1 MNEDTL
7 QLQARFDRTLVRQHH
22 KSVRYLVVECTAPSQ
37 PEEDEREMPPLNL
50 GVVIDASGSMEAHDG
65 GGVRGLDLSRLE
77 AAQQASEGI
86 VQSLDERDTLSL
98 VSFADDT
105 ITHLSALS
113 LSDEGKHTASDTIRA
128 IETRGCTNL
137 HDGWMAGAEQ
147 VALHM
152 EQHPECTNRLLV
164 LTDGLANQ
172 GVVDPH
178 ELAQVAANLSM
189 RGISTSAVGIGADY
203 STEQIEPMAEN
214 GGGMLHHTERP
225 SDIIEVVLAELRDM
239 RATVIDDLEI
249 NVDSMGDGGSAGGGA
264 GAGMSVEVV
273 GIVER
278 PAARGTSAVLGS
290 LVGNATRRAV
300 FRVHVPAGCNDP
312 LRFRVQA
319 SWRVEEGRENV
330 QCDVEL
336 TPTRDD
342 AVYMEV
348 WDQETC
354 TEAARI
360 WQADIIKQ
368 ALDLNR
374 AGDYRGARNL
384 ARAQKRYFR
393 HYASRLDVGEELL
406 QKLERA
412 LRRMARP
419 MEERSRK
426 EIGSALYKEKRGVS
440 DYRTSAAPKAW
451 EEYLK
456 D

>member
-1 MNEDTL
+1 MSENTL
-7 QLQARFDRTLVRQHH
+7 QLNARFDRLLVRQQHT
-22 KSVRYLVVECTAPSQ
+22 SVRYLVVECTAPTQ
-37 PEEDEREMPPLNL
+37 PEEAEREMPPLNL
-50 GVVIDASGSMEAHDG
+50 GVVIDASGSMGVHDG
-65 GGVRGLDLSRLE
+65 GGVSGLDLSRLE

-86 VQSLDERDTLSL
+86 AQSLDERDTLSL
-98 VSFADDT
+98 VSFADKALV
-105 ITHLSALS
+105 HLSALS
-113 LSDEGKHTASDTIRA
+113 LSDEGKHTASAAIRA
-128 IETRGCTNL
+128 LSIRGRTNL
-137 HDGWMAGAEQ
+137 HDGWIAGAEQ

-164 LTDGLANQ
+164 LTDGLANL
-172 GVVDPH
+172 GVVSPQ

-189 RGISTSAVGIGADY
+189 RGISTSTVGIGADY
-203 STEQIEPMAEN
+203 STDQIEPMAEN

-225 SDIIEVVLAELRDM
+225 SDIIEVVLAELKNM

-249 NVDSMGDGGSAGGGA
+249 NVDSMGDGGTGGGA
-264 GAGMSVEVV
+264 SGGVSVEVV
-273 GIVER
+273 GIAER
-278 PAARGTSAVLGS
+278 HTGSGTSAVVGS
-290 LVGNATRRAV
+290 LIGNATRSAV
-300 FRVHVPAGCNDP
+300 FRVHVPADCSEP

-336 TPTRDD
+336 TPTHDD

-348 WDQETC
+348 WNQEVC

-374 AGDYRGARNL
+374 AGDYRGARSL

-426 EIGSALYKEKRGVS
+426 EISSAMYKEKRGVS
-440 DYRTSAAPKAW
+440 DYRTSEAPKAW